1 MLIKIYIYIIYI
13 FLICIIY
20 IYIYIYIYNI
30 IYITDRTWLQQRK
43 KQISFLKENYFI
55 SCLINSNHLQFPSS
69 IKKTLQEL
77 NLSSTLNP
85 AIFLTVDCL
94 EKARFNYTNKSKE
107 NLQIFL
113 KNIRNSINV
122 SSHVWPIV
130 IAISVIVS
138 MVILMS
144 MKTQWYIAIILIGVL
159 LVFSARGFSH
169 ITYHSFDINRYQ

>member
-1 MLIKIYIYIIYI
+1 MLIKIYIYNIYI
-13 FLICIIY
+13 FNIY
-20 IYIYIYIYNI
+20 NIYIYIYIYNI

-55 SCLINSNHLQFPSS
+55 SCLINSNHLQFHSS

-77 NLSSTLNP
+77 NLSSTLNA
-85 AIFLTVDCL
+85 AIFFTVDCL

-107 NLQIFL
+107 KLQIFL

-122 SSHVWPIV
+122 STHVWAIV

-159 LVFSARGFSH
+159 LVFSAGGFSY